1 MFGKIDF
8 MIEGLEYFCQK
19 VKLSTNIKRHNSNIV
34 KYNLFDCLAENHNGK
49 LSKSRQQQQKIVK
62 QKKKTYSHSRRI
74 LTIYIFE

>member
-1 MFGKIDF
+1 MFRTIDF

-49 LSKSRQQQQKIVK
+49 LSKKSTATAENCQTEKNDLQPQ
-62 QKKKTYSHSRRI
+62 
-74 LTIYIFE
+74 